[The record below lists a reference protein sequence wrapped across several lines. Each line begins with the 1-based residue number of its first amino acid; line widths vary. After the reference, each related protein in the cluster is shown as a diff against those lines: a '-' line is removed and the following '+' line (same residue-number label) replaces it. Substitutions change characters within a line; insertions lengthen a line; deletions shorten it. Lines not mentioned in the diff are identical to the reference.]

1 MADFAGRVSEIYLCQ
16 VPFFFFFLCQV
27 PLMGFFE
34 FPCQFMWAVSSSS
47 IPKLFKHNL
56 KHTEKLKDECSECTH
71 IFRLNS
77 VILAF

>member
-1 MADFAGRVSEIYLCQ
+1 MVGVHMADFAGRVSEIY
-16 VPFFFFFLCQV
+16 LCQV